1 MSSIVL
7 HMIKKIAS
15 ALFISLAFISFCE
28 AQITIA
34 PTNLFIDNQN
44 KFGTYMVINNSQT
57 PQEVSVDFFFGYNVS
72 DEDGNREQ
80 ITEDSV
86 RAEMYSIAD
95 HIRAFPQNFILQ
107 PGQRQIVRL
116 RITAPNTLENRTYWA
131 RIKTTSSAQS
141 PPIEVASN
149 SAVSANVGINI
160 EQITGL
166 FYKNG
171 NVSTNIDIEE
181 IRTEIDGQ
189 NLIILAD
196 YLRSGNSPFLGSIT
210 TTLSNSNDEVV
221 AENFVSTS
229 IYFDGTHSQVFD
241 ISDLPPGDYQV
252 DLQFVSR
259 RSDIS
264 PDEIIQMEPENS
276 SLTITIP

>member
-1 MSSIVL
+1 ML
-7 HMIKKIAS
+7 QMIKKIAS
-15 ALFISLAFISFCE
+15 TLFLSFSLISICG

-44 KFGTYMVINNSQT
+44 KFGTYMVINNSET
-57 PQEVSVDFFFGYNVS
+57 PQEVSVDFFFGYNLA
-72 DEDGNREQ
+72 DENGNREQ
-80 ITEDSV
+80 IMEDTTRAKLYSV
-86 RAEMYSIAD
+86 VDYV
-95 HIRAFPQNFILQ
+95 RAFPQNFVLQ

-116 RITAPNTLENRTYWA
+116 RITAPNNLEERTYWA

-141 PPIEVASN
+141 PPLEVASN
-149 SAVSANVGINI
+149 STVSANVGINI

-171 NVSTNIDIEE
+171 SVSTNIDIEE
-181 IRTEIDGQ
+181 IRTRIEDQ
-189 NLIILAD
+189 NLVILAD
-196 YLRSGNSPFLGSIT
+196 YTRTGNSPFLGSIT
-210 TTLSNSNDEVV
+210 TKLIDSNNKVV

-241 ISDLPPGDYQV
+241 ISSLPSGNYQV
-252 DLQFVSR
+252 DVRFVSR

-264 PDEIIQMEPENS
+264 PEEIIQMEPENLS
-276 SLTITIP
+276 KTISIP